1 MLEEFPLDD
10 ASIAI
15 VGFMAVVYIFALLI
29 GLFAYIMEGLA
40 LHRMGKVCGAPYPWL
55 AWIPYANLYALG
67 YVADKDAEV
76 SGRPAT
82 HYRHTLPILFVVL
95 SVLSFGLMGV
105 AVAASI
111 GSPDGEMTGG
121 VAMLIMLLLL
131 ALMAVAMVQ
140 LVFEFIALWH
150 IYRLFSPDNAVAF
163 ILLSILVSASMP
175 ILLFVA
181 SRKTPAA
188 FTENHNDTQG
198 TSFDGTPDGT
208 FGGNRGDNSNGGD
221 GGAYFIQ

>member
-10 ASIAI
+10 VSIAI

-82 HYRHTLPILFVVL
+82 HYRITLPILSAVL

-105 AVAASI
+105 SVTAVFS
-111 GSPDGEMTGG
+111 SMDGEISYGS
-121 VAMLIMLLLL
+121 AMLIMLMLL
-131 ALMAVAMVQ
+131 ALMVVAVVQ

-181 SRKTPAA
+181 SRKIPAA
-188 FTENHNDTQG
+188 FTENHNDTRG

>member
-1 MLEEFPLDD
+1 
-10 ASIAI
+10 
-15 VGFMAVVYIFALLI
+15 
-29 GLFAYIMEGLA
+29 
-40 LHRMGKVCGAPYPWL
+40 
-55 AWIPYANLYALG
+55 
-67 YVADKDAEV
+67 
-76 SGRPAT
+76 
-82 HYRHTLPILFVVL
+82 
-95 SVLSFGLMGV
+95 
-105 AVAASI
+105 
-111 GSPDGEMTGG
+111 
-121 VAMLIMLLLL
+121 MLIMLMLL

-208 FGGNRGDNSNGGD
+208 FGGNRGDNNNGGD

>member
-1 MLEEFPLDD
+1 
-10 ASIAI
+10 
-15 VGFMAVVYIFALLI
+15 MAVVYIFALLI

-82 HYRHTLPILFVVL
+82 HYRNTLPILFVVL

-121 VAMLIMLLLL
+121 VAMLIMLMLL
-131 ALMAVAMVQ
+131 ALMAVAVVQ
-140 LVFEFIALWH
+140 LVF
-150 IYRLFSPDNAVAF
+150 
-163 ILLSILVSASMP
+163 
-175 ILLFVA
+175 
-181 SRKTPAA
+181 
-188 FTENHNDTQG
+188 
-198 TSFDGTPDGT
+198 
-208 FGGNRGDNSNGGD
+208 
-221 GGAYFIQ
+221 

>member
-10 ASIAI
+10 VSIAI

-82 HYRHTLPILFVVL
+82 HYRITLPILSAVL

-105 AVAASI
+105 SVTAVFS
-111 GSPDGEMTGG
+111 SMDGEISYGS
-121 VAMLIMLLLL
+121 AMLIMLMLL
-131 ALMAVAMVQ
+131 ALMVVAVVQ

>member
-1 MLEEFPLDD
+1 
-10 ASIAI
+10 
-15 VGFMAVVYIFALLI
+15 
-29 GLFAYIMEGLA
+29 
-40 LHRMGKVCGAPYPWL
+40 
-55 AWIPYANLYALG
+55 
-67 YVADKDAEV
+67 
-76 SGRPAT
+76 
-82 HYRHTLPILFVVL
+82 
-95 SVLSFGLMGV
+95 
-105 AVAASI
+105 
-111 GSPDGEMTGG
+111 
-121 VAMLIMLLLL
+121 MLIMQMLL
-131 ALMAVAMVQ
+131 ALMALAVVQ
-140 LVFEFIALWH
+140 MVFEFIALWH

-208 FGGNRGDNSNGGD
+208 FGGNRGGNSNGGD